1 MAQTSMTDGVTYIVI
16 GFITVLCIL
25 LISTMA
31 GVVSNSEHNQLT
43 DNSKAYMSKVSTDP
57 SSLGFNTSIYN
68 EAIDNPIGGGS
79 DNKNEFS
86 LDFTF
91 GLKSANKITRFV
103 YAVLSLPK
111 FVISGLFGF
120 DLNDFNWILDLMN
133 WLWRILMFVAV
144 IYFIR
149 GR

>member
-31 GVVSNSEHNQLT
+31 GVVSNSEHNQVT
-43 DNSKAYMSKVSTDP
+43 EDSKVYMSNVALNP
-57 SSLGFNTSIYN
+57 NSLGFNTSIYD
-68 EAIDNPIGGGS
+68 EDIEEPIGGGS
-79 DNKNEFS
+79 DSKYDFALEF
-86 LDFTF
+86 FF
-91 GLKSANKITRFV
+91 GVKSAEKISKFV
-103 YAVLSLPK
+103 SASLGLPK
-111 FVISGLFGF
+111 FVISGLFRF
-120 DLNDFNWILDLMN
+120 DLNNFNWVLDLMN
-133 WLWRILMFVAV
+133 WLWRILIFVAI